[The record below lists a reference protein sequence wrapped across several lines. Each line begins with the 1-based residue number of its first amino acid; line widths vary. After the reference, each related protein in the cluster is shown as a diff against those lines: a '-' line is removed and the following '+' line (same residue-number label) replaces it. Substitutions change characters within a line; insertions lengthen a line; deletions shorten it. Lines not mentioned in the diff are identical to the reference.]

1 MNSIVPYQFPEPPA
15 RREKANSMRTLINVV
30 FKRKHIIISV
40 FLSVVVTVTVGTLMM
55 KPVYQASSKILVE
68 RELDSEKSLLFRM
81 NLNLTYEKHDWIKSE
96 LEILQSTPVALKII
110 KGMKLEQTEFKGI
123 DPANT
128 NQILAAFK
136 SRLKVENAKDS
147 NVLDVSFESGDPELA
162 AAVLNNL
169 VKAYIDYR
177 AKLYSESDE
186 YKFFENQIQFAEQ
199 KISELENQQTQ
210 FKKSRE
216 IISPEQQGE
225 ILLSKIADYEKALTG
240 VRTRRI
246 GKEAMLKVIKDQV
259 TLGGKSNIPVTES
272 SDSPSR
278 VEYIA
283 RLRTDLLDLE
293 FKRDQLLQK
302 YTPEYEEVKNLKDA
316 IASTRIRIETEI
328 DEIVELEETAIRAL
342 KAEEELLEDTI
353 SDLNNQIKDFA
364 QKEYELTRLSRGI
377 DDNLEVYSMLLKQ
390 REESRISQAKLERGV
405 KIKVISPALAPS
417 VPVKPQKKLNVL
429 LAMILGLV
437 SAFGLAFFV
446 EYFDHTLNSPEEVE
460 SQLDLPVW
468 GSIKKLDSQY
478 IIEHQKLTVDS

>member
-1 MNSIVPYQFPEPPA
+1 MNSLIPYQFPEPPA
-15 RREKANSMRTLINVV
+15 SKAKPNSMRTLINVV

-40 FLSVVVTVTVGTLMM
+40 FLSVVVTVTIGTVMM

-81 NLNLTYEKHDWIKSE
+81 NLNLSYEKHDWIKSE

-110 KGMKLEQTEFKGI
+110 KGMKLDQTEFKGI

-128 NQILAAFK
+128 NQILAGFR

-169 VKAYIDYR
+169 VKVYIDYR
-177 AKLYSESDE
+177 AKLYSESDQ
-186 YKFFENQIQFAEQ
+186 YKFFENQIEFAEQ
-199 KISELENQQTQ
+199 KISELENQQTR
-210 FKKSRE
+210 FKKSQVM
-216 IISPEQQGE
+216 ISPEQQGAN
-225 ILLSKIADYEKALTG
+225 LLSKIADYEKALTG

-246 GKEAMLKVIKDQV
+246 GKEAMLKVIKEQMIIGNK
-259 TLGGKSNIPVTES
+259 TNIPVTES
-272 SDSPSR
+272 TDSPSR
-278 VEYIA
+278 VDYIA
-283 RLRTDLLDLE
+283 RLRADLLDLE
-293 FKRDQLLQK
+293 SRRDQLLQK
-302 YTPEYEEVKNLKDA
+302 YTPEYEEVKNLEEA
-316 IASTRIRIETEI
+316 IATTRIRIESEI
-328 DEIVELEETAIRAL
+328 DEIVALEETAIRAL
-342 KAEEELLEDTI
+342 KAEEELLQDTI
-353 SDLNNQIKDFA
+353 NQLNNQIKDFA

-417 VPVKPQKKLNVL
+417 VPIKPKKKLNVM
-429 LAMILGLV
+429 LALILGLV

-460 SQLDLPVW
+460 NHLELPVW
-468 GSIKKLDSQY
+468 GAIRKLSNRSM
-478 IIEHQKLTVDS
+478 IEYN